1 MVRLLKQMVSSE
13 KGQALPLVLA
23 LLVLGGLTIAP
34 SLSYAT
40 TSLNSTRMLE
50 EGVNGVYAA
59 DAGVENTLWCMENSV
74 PPPLQLSENINQM
87 EVAIQTEE
95 KGIYTLYLGELI
107 PPGEHCDYLDVD
119 GEMVWDGGAEA
130 YEYTIT
136 VEWQPNEGYSVIHLE
151 GVGARLPIGYSYQ
164 PGSAASFVDN
174 LSTDEPDETLDGI
187 GAYLINWELDPPYS
201 FVSENSTVETQV
213 FYINGEGS
221 QEGEYA
227 WVLANREDIGAVSE
241 ITGSSYKITAT
252 ATRPG
257 DGRTTSKIVTDTIRG
272 EMTYIVSWQVLR

>member
-1 MVRLLKQMVSSE
+1 MVRLLKQMISSE
-13 KGQALPLVLA
+13 KGQVLPLVLA
-23 LLVLGGLTIAP
+23 LLVFGGLVIAP
-34 SLSYAT
+34 SLSYAA
-40 TSLNSTRMLE
+40 TSLNSSRMLE
-50 EGVNGVYAA
+50 EGVKGVYAA
-59 DAGVENTLWCMENSV
+59 DAGVENTLWCLENGI
-74 PPPLQLSENINQM
+74 PPPQQLSENINQM

-107 PPGEHCDYLDVD
+107 LPGEHFDYLNVD
-119 GEMVWDGGAEA
+119 GEMMWDGEAEA

-136 VEWQPNEGYSVIHLE
+136 VTWKPNGGIPVIHLE

-164 PGSAASFVDN
+164 SGSAASFVDN

-187 GAYLINWELDPPYS
+187 GAYLLNWEFGSPKPS
-201 FVSENSTVETQV
+201 VSENNTVETQV

-241 ITGSSYKITAT
+241 ITGTSYKITAT

-257 DGRTTSKIVTDTIRG
+257 DGRTTAKIVADVMMG
-272 EMTYIVSWQVLR
+272 ETTYIISWQVLR

>member
-1 MVRLLKQMVSSE
+1 MVRLLKQIISNE

-34 SLSYAT
+34 SLSYAN
-40 TSLNSTRMLE
+40 TSLNSSRMLE
-50 EGVNGVYAA
+50 EGVNGLYAA
-59 DAGVENTLWCMENSV
+59 DAGVENTLWCMENGI
-74 PPPLQLSENINQM
+74 PPPQQLSDNINQM

-107 PPGEHCDYLDVD
+107 LPGEHYDYLDVD
-119 GEMVWDGGAEA
+119 GEMVWDGEAEA

-136 VEWQPNEGYSVIHLE
+136 VTWQPNEGMPVIHLE

-164 PGSAASFVDN
+164 LGSAASFVGN
-174 LSTDEPDETLDGI
+174 ISTDEPDETLDGI
-187 GAYLINWELDPPYS
+187 GAYLLHWELDPPLS
-201 FVSENSTVETQV
+201 FVSENNTVQTQA

-221 QEGEYA
+221 QEGDYA
-227 WVLANREDIGAVSE
+227 WVLANREDVGAVSE
-241 ITGSSYKITAT
+241 ITGTSYKITAT
-252 ATRPG
+252 ATRPV
-257 DGRTTSKIVTDTIRG
+257 DDRTTAKIVADTIRG

>member
-1 MVRLLKQMVSSE
+1 MVRLLKQMISSE
-13 KGQALPLVLA
+13 KGQVLPLVLA
-23 LLVLGGLTIAP
+23 LLVFGGLVIAP

-40 TSLNSTRMLE
+40 TSLNSGRMLE

-59 DAGVENTLWCMENSV
+59 DAGVENTLWCMENGI
-74 PPPLQLSENINQM
+74 PPPQQLSENINQM

-107 PPGEHCDYLDVD
+107 LPGEHFDYLDVD

-136 VEWQPNEGYSVIHLE
+136 VEWQPNEGYPVIHLE

-174 LSTDEPDETLDGI
+174 LATDEPDETLDGI
-187 GAYLINWELDPPYS
+187 GAYLLNWDLDPPYS
-201 FVSENSTVETQV
+201 SVSENYTVETQV

-227 WVLANREDIGAVSE
+227 WVLANRDDIGAVSE
-241 ITGSSYKITAT
+241 ITGTSYKITAT

-257 DGRTTSKIVTDTIRG
+257 DGRTTAKIMADTIRG
-272 EMTYIVSWQVLR
+272 EMTYIISWQVLR

>member
-1 MVRLLKQMVSSE
+1 MVRLLKQIISNE

-34 SLSYAT
+34 SLSYAN
-40 TSLNSTRMLE
+40 TSLNSSRMLE
-50 EGVNGVYAA
+50 EGVKGVYAA
-59 DAGVENTLWCMENSV
+59 DAGVENTLWCMENGI
-74 PPPLQLSENINQM
+74 PPLQQLSENINQM

-107 PPGEHCDYLDVD
+107 LPGEHYDYLDVD
-119 GEMVWDGGAEA
+119 GEMVWDGEAEA

-136 VEWQPNEGYSVIHLE
+136 VTWQPNEGMPVIHLE

-164 PGSAASFVDN
+164 LGSAASFVDN

-187 GAYLINWELDPPYS
+187 GAYMLNWELDPPLS
-201 FVSENSTVETQV
+201 FVSENNTVQTQV

-221 QEGEYA
+221 QEGDYA
-227 WVLANREDIGAVSE
+227 WVLANREDVGAVSE

-252 ATRPG
+252 ATRLV
-257 DGRTTSKIVTDTIRG
+257 DGRTTAKIVADTIRG